1 MPSVKVNK
9 TVLQTVQAGRT
20 INDFADDLGV
30 SRSALSRLLAGKAE
44 VSNRMMAVL
53 TVKLPYRWEEIFL
66 IEDAA

>member
-9 TVLQTVQAGRT
+9 TILETVQAGRT
-20 INDFADDLGV
+20 INDFAADLGV

-53 TVKLPYRWEEIFL
+53 TVRLPYRWEEIFV

>member
-9 TVLQTVQAGRT
+9 ATLEAAQAGRT
-20 INDFADDLGV
+20 INDFADELGV
-30 SRSALSRLLAGKAE
+30 SRSSLSRLLAGKAE

-53 TVKLPYRWEEIFL
+53 TVKLPYRWDEIFL

>member
-9 TVLQTVQAGRT
+9 DTLETVQAGRT
-20 INDFADDLGV
+20 IGDFADDLGV

-44 VSNRMMAVL
+44 VSNHMMAIL
-53 TVKLPYRWEEIFL
+53 TVKLPYRWDEIFR